1 MKTDVKSATTAK
13 LFHPESCDAKG
24 LRNVVQII
32 PGRLYFAAYSL
43 RRDRPDTA
51 NCHYFRHRANYT
63 PKNLGKYVYEPLDLG
78 TVANYVRC
86 LNDKLVSNQY
96 GRQAI
101 VHYTCAYDRRAY
113 NDAALLIGAYAVS
126 KNDWFLTAAP
136 CGRVESVAIIDSFF
150 FFFCGSATLERK
162 EIRQSI
168 VTRELQKF
176 QSVVA
181 FAVSCW
187 QFYYFTMATVSGD
200 QQNITS
206 GTQR

>member
-1 MKTDVKSATTAK
+1 MKTDVKLATTAK

-150 FFFCGSATLERK
+150 LWFRDPRTKRNS
-162 EIRQSI
+162 SI
-168 VTRELQKF
+168 DRDTRTSKISIGRRVRCIVL
-176 QSVVA
+176 A
-181 FAVSCW
+181 ILL
-187 QFYYFTMATVSGD
+187 FYDGYCK
-200 QQNITS
+200 
-206 GTQR
+206 R